1 MSQTEKL
8 KVDCFPCFEDD
19 VKAIEAWLE
28 DMAAEGYRIDKFVTG
43 GIRFQK
49 QKPARVRYRL
59 LLSPDY
65 ALNKR
70 IITEHEQQ
78 VIDLHA
84 KSGWECVA
92 KRGNYLYFLAEDY
105 TAPELDQDFHVIL
118 NAAKQKQKKWYVSD
132 LLLCIF
138 LLIVLV
144 RNISVMS
151 FIDLVTPLGVLL
163 LILLRAYHAKEL
175 AKLQSKIVA
184 GVYETETVNWKSNAK
199 KYKMIT
205 GAGILAIV
213 LLWAGVLGLL
223 FVRIIQ

>member
-1 MSQTEKL
+1 ME
-8 KVDCFPCFEDD
+8 
-19 VKAIEAWLE
+19 
-28 DMAAEGYRIDKFVTG
+28 
-43 GIRFQK
+43 
-49 QKPARVRYRL
+49 
-59 LLSPDY
+59 
-65 ALNKR
+65 
-70 IITEHEQQ
+70 
-78 VIDLHA
+78 
-84 KSGWECVA
+84 

-118 NAAKQKQKKWYVSD
+118 NAAKQKQEKWYVSD

-184 GVYETETVNWKSNAK
+184 GVYETETVNWKLNAK

-205 GAGILAIV
+205 GAGILATV